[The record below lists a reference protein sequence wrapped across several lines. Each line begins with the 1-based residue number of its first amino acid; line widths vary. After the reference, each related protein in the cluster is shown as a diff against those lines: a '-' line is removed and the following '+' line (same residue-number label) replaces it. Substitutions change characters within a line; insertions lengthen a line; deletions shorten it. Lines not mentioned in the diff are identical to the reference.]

1 MRRTTLVAA
10 TLVAAVALAW
20 APAAAADCLQAIK
33 PGATFE
39 FATAAADGMQLVKGT
54 VKVAKVEG
62 AYVEFLVTAGKES
75 MTMPGGIDGS
85 KLIVTNPKNG
95 NVWVATCTPD
105 GLEGVSS
112 MAGKSSKLGL
122 KKTK

>member
-1 MRRTTLVAA
+1 MRRTILVAA
-10 TLVAAVALAW
+10 TLVAAAALAW
-20 APAAAADCLQAIK
+20 AAPADCLKALK

-75 MTMPGGIDGS
+75 ITMPGGVDGD

-95 NVWVATCTPD
+95 TVWVATCTAD
-105 GLEGVSS
+105 GLEGISS

-122 KKTK
+122 KKSK